1 MNKLK
6 IGFIGTGS
14 FARRAHYPSLAR
26 IEKAEVV
33 AVCGR
38 SRIERVHEVAD
49 RYNIKHRYLDYRKML
64 AEVEMDA
71 VFAIM
76 RPTQGLTQIACDIL
90 ASGKHLFIEKPPAM
104 TVAEMRVMVDAAR
117 RSGRATMVG
126 FNRRYIPVLVE
137 AKRQV
142 DERGVGAVVA
152 TFYKHELKNDW
163 SEGSK
168 LLSNGIHSVDALR
181 WLAGSEVKEIVSGA
195 SKAFTDHDNAWYAL
209 VRFDNGVIGTLLTNY
224 SMGFRANTFELHGNE
239 ISAFVNLDESAVIYR
254 DGKTKEPTVISAK
267 VCAGSDEFIDLYGLH
282 AQARHFVESILAG
295 TKPMPDF
302 EDALKTLQLVEMI
315 EKGGL

>member
-1 MNKLK
+1 MNKLR

-14 FARRAHYPSLAR
+14 FARKAHYPSLAG
-26 IEKAEVV
+26 IKQAELV
-33 AVCGR
+33 AICGK

-49 RYNIKHRYLDYRKML
+49 QFNVKHRYLDYRKML

-76 RPTQGLTQIACDIL
+76 RPTKGLTKIACDVL
-90 ASGKHLFIEKPPAM
+90 AAGKHLFVEKPPAM
-104 TVAEMRVMVDAAR
+104 TVAEMRVMTDAAR

-126 FNRRYIPVLVE
+126 FNRRHIPILVE

-142 DERGVGAVVA
+142 DKWGMCAVVA

-168 LLSNGIHSVDALR
+168 LLSNGIHSVDAVR
-181 WLAGSEVKEIVSGA
+181 WLAGSEVKDIVAATST
-195 SKAFTDHDNAWYAL
+195 AFTDHSNAWYAL
-209 VRFDNGVIGTLLTNY
+209 MRFENGVIGTLMANY
-224 SMGFRANTFELHGNE
+224 SMGGRANTFELHGRE
-239 ISAFVNLDESAVIYR
+239 ISAFVDIDKSAVIYIN
-254 DGKTKEPTVISAK
+254 GLTQAPTVLDAK
-267 VCAGSDEFIDLYGLH
+267 TFTGSSEFIDLYGLR

-295 TKPMPDF
+295 GKPMPDF
-302 EDALKTLQLVEMI
+302 EDALKTMELVERI
-315 EKGGL
+315 ERGGL